1 MRLLSLGRASSLH
14 KLQSVK
20 HVTTCHLNEDYFMM
34 KMAPSLIAIAMATM
48 GATAVQAADDIYF
61 GAGVGATHFNGL
73 NKIEGVNTGE
83 EDATAVNVFAG
94 YNFNEYFGSELGYQY
109 TGRGNTDGNRYES
122 QGATL
127 SGIAR
132 LPLGND
138 FSLFGEAGAYWG
150 HTDGMGTSD
159 TKVSPLAGA
168 GVTYKVNDAL
178 DLQARYRYMW
188 DVADLHA
195 GDVSYKSNQSVA
207 TLEAVYHPFRTSYVA
222 PAPAPVVEEAAPAP
236 QVVEKNFA
244 LNSDVLFAFG
254 KDTLKPEGVE
264 ALNGLY
270 QQIVEFQPKDGNA
283 VVVGYTD
290 RIGSDAYNQKL
301 SEARARTVANFLVSK
316 GMAAS
321 KVAIE
326 GRGEAN
332 PVTGTQCN
340 GVKAKAQLISCLAP
354 DRRVEVR
361 ISGVQEVQQ

>member
-1 MRLLSLGRASSLH
+1 
-14 KLQSVK
+14 
-20 HVTTCHLNEDYFMM
+20 MM
-34 KMAPSLIAIAMATM
+34 KMAPSMIAIAMAAL
-48 GATAVQAADDIYF
+48 GATAAHAADDIYF
-61 GAGVGATHFNGL
+61 GAGVGAAHFNGL
-73 NKIEGVNTGE
+73 NKIDGGGYEGT
-83 EDATAVNVFAG
+83 EDAAAANAFVG
-94 YNFNEYFGSELGYQY
+94 YNFTENFGTEFGYQY
-109 TGRGNTDGNRYES
+109 AGRGNIEGERYEN

-132 LPLGND
+132 LPVGKN
-138 FSLFGEAGAYWG
+138 FSLFAEGGAYWA
-150 HTDGMGTSD
+150 HTDGLGISD

-168 GVTYKVNDAL
+168 GVTYKVSDAL

-188 DVADLHA
+188 DVADLNNDGFH
-195 GDVSYKSNQSVA
+195 YKSNQSVA

-222 PAPAPVVEEAAPAP
+222 PVAAPAPVVEEAPAPAP

-254 KDTLKPEGVE
+254 KDTLKPEGVA

-332 PVTGTQCN
+332 PVTGTKCN
-340 GVKAKAQLISCLAP
+340 GVTAKAQLISCLAP

-361 ISGVQEVQQ
+361 VSGVQEVQQ

>member
-1 MRLLSLGRASSLH
+1 
-14 KLQSVK
+14 
-20 HVTTCHLNEDYFMM
+20 M
-34 KMAPSLIAIAMATM
+34 KMAPSLIAITMAAL
-48 GATAVQAADDIYF
+48 GATAAHAADDIYF
-61 GAGVGATHFNGL
+61 GAGVGAAHFNGL
-73 NKIEGVNTGE
+73 NKIESTNVGE
-83 EDATAVNVFAG
+83 EDAAAANAFVG
-94 YNFNEYFGSELGYQY
+94 YNFTENFGTEFGYQY
-109 TGRGNTDGNRYES
+109 AGRGNTDGNRYEN

-132 LPLGND
+132 LPLGGD
-138 FSLFGEAGAYWG
+138 FSAFAEGGAYWA
-150 HTDGMGTSD
+150 HTDGLGVSD
-159 TKVSPLAGA
+159 TKVSPLAGL

-195 GDVSYKSNQSVA
+195 DNGDRYKSNQSVA
-207 TLEAVYHPFRTSYVA
+207 TLEAVYHPFRSSYVA
-222 PAPAPVVEEAAPAP
+222 PAPAPVVEEAPAP
-236 QVVEKNFA
+236 VAPQIVEKNFA

-254 KDTLKPEGVE
+254 KDSLKPEGVA
-264 ALNGLY
+264 ALNALY

-332 PVTGTQCN
+332 PVTGTKCN

-361 ISGVQEVQQ
+361 VSGVQEVQK

>member
-1 MRLLSLGRASSLH
+1 
-14 KLQSVK
+14 
-20 HVTTCHLNEDYFMM
+20 MM
-34 KMAPSLIAIAMATM
+34 KMAPSMIAIAMAAL
-48 GATAVQAADDIYF
+48 GATAAHAADDIYF
-61 GAGVGATHFNGL
+61 GAGVGAAHFNGL
-73 NKIEGVNTGE
+73 NKINGGGYEGT
-83 EDATAVNVFAG
+83 EDAAAANAFMG
-94 YNFNEYFGSELGYQY
+94 YNFTENFGTELGYQY

-132 LPLGND
+132 LPVGND
-138 FSLFGEAGAYWG
+138 FSLFAEGGAYWG
-150 HTDGMGTSD
+150 HTDGLGVSD

-195 GDVSYKSNQSVA
+195 DNGDRYKSNQSVA

-222 PAPAPVVEEAAPAP
+222 PAPAPVVEEAPAPAP
-236 QVVEKNFA
+236 QIVEKNFA

-254 KDTLKPEGVE
+254 KDSLKPEGVA
-264 ALNGLY
+264 ALNALY

-332 PVTGTQCN
+332 PVTGTKCN
-340 GVKAKAQLISCLAP
+340 GVTAKAQLISCLAP

-361 ISGVQEVQQ
+361 VSGVQEVQK

>member
-1 MRLLSLGRASSLH
+1 
-14 KLQSVK
+14 
-20 HVTTCHLNEDYFMM
+20 M
-34 KMAPSLIAIAMATM
+34 KMAPSLIAIAMAALGTTAAQ
-48 GATAVQAADDIYF
+48 ATDDIYF
-61 GAGVGATHFNGL
+61 GAGVGAAHFNGL
-73 NKIEGVNTGE
+73 NNAAVEEGT
-83 EDATAVNVFAG
+83 EDATATNFFAG
-94 YNFNEYFGSELGYQY
+94 YNFNENFGAELGYLY
-109 TGRGNTDGNRYES
+109 AGRGSADGNRYEN

-138 FSLFGEAGAYWG
+138 FSLFGEAGAYWA
-150 HTDGMGTSD
+150 HTDGLDTSD
-159 TKVSPLAGA
+159 TRVSPLAGV
-168 GVTYKVNDAL
+168 GLTYKVNDAL

-188 DVADLHA
+188 DVADLTDST
-195 GDVSYKSNQSVA
+195 GETLYKSNQSVG
-207 TLEAVYHPFRTSYVA
+207 TLEAVYHPFRTSYVEPVA
-222 PAPAPVVEEAAPAP
+222 APVVAEAAP
-236 QVVEKNFA
+236 VTVEKNFA

-254 KDTLKPEGVE
+254 KSTLKAEGTE

-290 RIGSDAYNQKL
+290 RIGSDASNQQL
-301 SEARARTVANFLVSK
+301 SEARARTVADFLVGK
-316 GMAAS
+316 GLSAS

-332 PVTGTQCN
+332 PVTGTQCD
-340 GVKAKAQLISCLAP
+340 GVKAKKELINCLAP

>member
-1 MRLLSLGRASSLH
+1 
-14 KLQSVK
+14 
-20 HVTTCHLNEDYFMM
+20 MM
-34 KMAPSLIAIAMATM
+34 KMAPSLIAITMAAL
-48 GATAVQAADDIYF
+48 GATAAHAADDIYF
-61 GAGVGATHFNGL
+61 GAGVGAAHFNGL
-73 NKIEGVNTGE
+73 NKIESTNVGE
-83 EDATAVNVFAG
+83 EDAAAANAFVG
-94 YNFNEYFGSELGYQY
+94 YNFTENFGTEFGYQY
-109 TGRGNTDGNRYES
+109 AGRGNTDGNRYEN

-132 LPLGND
+132 LPLGGD
-138 FSLFGEAGAYWG
+138 FSAFAEGGAYWA
-150 HTDGMGTSD
+150 HTDGLGVSD
-159 TKVSPLAGA
+159 TKVSPLAGL
-168 GVTYKVNDAL
+168 GVTYKVSDAL

-195 GDVSYKSNQSVA
+195 DNGDRYKSNQSVA
-207 TLEAVYHPFRTSYVA
+207 TLEAVYHPFRSSYVA
-222 PAPAPVVEEAAPAP
+222 PAPAPVVEEAPAP
-236 QVVEKNFA
+236 VAPQIVEKNFA

-254 KDTLKPEGVE
+254 KDSLKPEGVA
-264 ALNGLY
+264 ALNALY

-332 PVTGTQCN
+332 PVTGTKCN

-361 ISGVQEVQQ
+361 VSGVQEVQK

>member
-1 MRLLSLGRASSLH
+1 
-14 KLQSVK
+14 
-20 HVTTCHLNEDYFMM
+20 MM
-34 KMAPSLIAIAMATM
+34 KMAPSLIAITMAAL
-48 GATAVQAADDIYF
+48 GATAAHAADDIYF
-61 GAGVGATHFNGL
+61 GAGVGAAHFNGL
-73 NKIEGVNTGE
+73 NKIESTNVGE
-83 EDATAVNVFAG
+83 EDAAAANAFVG
-94 YNFNEYFGSELGYQY
+94 YNFNENFGTEFGYQY
-109 TGRGNTDGNRYES
+109 AGRGNTDGNRYEN

-132 LPLGND
+132 LPLGGD
-138 FSLFGEAGAYWG
+138 FSAFAEGGAYWA
-150 HTDGMGTSD
+150 HTDGLGVSD
-159 TKVSPLAGA
+159 TKVSPLAGL

-195 GDVSYKSNQSVA
+195 DNGDRYKSNQSVA
-207 TLEAVYHPFRTSYVA
+207 TLEAVYHPFRSSYVA
-222 PAPAPVVEEAAPAP
+222 PAPAPVVEEAPAP
-236 QVVEKNFA
+236 VAPQIVEKNFA

-254 KDTLKPEGVE
+254 KDSLKPEGVA
-264 ALNGLY
+264 ALNALY

-332 PVTGTQCN
+332 PVTGTKCN

-361 ISGVQEVQQ
+361 VSGVQEVQK

>member
-1 MRLLSLGRASSLH
+1 
-14 KLQSVK
+14 
-20 HVTTCHLNEDYFMM
+20 MM
-34 KMAPSLIAIAMATM
+34 KMAPSMIAIAMAAL
-48 GATAVQAADDIYF
+48 GATAAHAADDIYF
-61 GAGVGATHFNGL
+61 GAGVGAAHFNGL
-73 NKIEGVNTGE
+73 NKIDGGGYAGT
-83 EDATAVNVFAG
+83 EDAAAANAFVG
-94 YNFNEYFGSELGYQY
+94 YNFTENFGTEFGYQY
-109 TGRGNTDGNRYES
+109 AGRGNTEGLRYEN

-132 LPLGND
+132 LPVGND
-138 FSLFGEAGAYWG
+138 LSLFAEGGAYWA
-150 HTDGMGTSD
+150 HTDGLGISD

-168 GVTYKVNDAL
+168 GVTYKVSDAL

-188 DVADLHA
+188 DVADLNVDGTH
-195 GDVSYKSNQSVA
+195 YKSNQSVA

-222 PAPAPVVEEAAPAP
+222 PVAAPVVEEAPAPAP

-254 KDTLKPEGVE
+254 KDTLKPEGVA

-332 PVTGTQCN
+332 PVTGTKCN
-340 GVKAKAQLISCLAP
+340 GVTAKAQLISCLAP

-361 ISGVQEVQQ
+361 VSGVQEVQQ

>member
-1 MRLLSLGRASSLH
+1 
-14 KLQSVK
+14 
-20 HVTTCHLNEDYFMM
+20 
-34 KMAPSLIAIAMATM
+34 
-48 GATAVQAADDIYF
+48 
-61 GAGVGATHFNGL
+61 
-73 NKIEGVNTGE
+73 
-83 EDATAVNVFAG
+83 
-94 YNFNEYFGSELGYQY
+94 
-109 TGRGNTDGNRYES
+109 
-122 QGATL
+122 
-127 SGIAR
+127 
-132 LPLGND
+132 
-138 FSLFGEAGAYWG
+138 
-150 HTDGMGTSD
+150 
-159 TKVSPLAGA
+159 
-168 GVTYKVNDAL
+168 VTYKVNDAL

-195 GDVSYKSNQSVA
+195 DNGDRYKSNQSVA
-207 TLEAVYHPFRTSYVA
+207 TLEAVYHPFRSSYVA
-222 PAPAPVVEEAAPAP
+222 PAPAPVVEEAPAP
-236 QVVEKNFA
+236 VAPQIVEKNFA

-254 KDTLKPEGVE
+254 KDSLKPEGVA
-264 ALNGLY
+264 ALNALY

-332 PVTGTQCN
+332 PVTGTKCN

-361 ISGVQEVQQ
+361 VSGVQEVQK

>member
-1 MRLLSLGRASSLH
+1 
-14 KLQSVK
+14 
-20 HVTTCHLNEDYFMM
+20 M
-34 KMAPSLIAIAMATM
+34 KMAPSLIAIAMATL
-48 GATAVQAADDIYF
+48 GATAAHAADDIYF
-61 GAGVGATHFNGL
+61 GAGVGAAHFNGL
-73 NKIEGVNTGE
+73 NKIDGVENGT
-83 EDATAVNVFAG
+83 EDAAAANAFVG
-94 YNFNEYFGSELGYQY
+94 YNFTENFGTELGYQY
-109 TGRGNTDGNRYES
+109 AGRGNTEGLRYEN

-132 LPLGND
+132 LPVGND
-138 FSLFGEAGAYWG
+138 FSLFAEGGAYWA
-150 HTDGMGTSD
+150 HTDGLGISD

-188 DVADLHA
+188 DVADLNVDGTH
-195 GDVSYKSNQSVA
+195 YKSNQSVA

-222 PAPAPVVEEAAPAP
+222 PVAAPVVAEAPAPAP
-236 QVVEKNFA
+236 QMVEKSFA

-254 KDTLKPEGVE
+254 KETLKPEGVA

-301 SEARARTVANFLVSK
+301 SEARARTVANFLVTK

-332 PVTGTQCN
+332 PVTGTKCN
-340 GVKAKAQLISCLAP
+340 NVTAKAQLISCLAP

-361 ISGVQEVQQ
+361 VSGVQEVQK

>member
-1 MRLLSLGRASSLH
+1 
-14 KLQSVK
+14 
-20 HVTTCHLNEDYFMM
+20 MM
-34 KMAPSLIAIAMATM
+34 KMAPSLIAIAMATL
-48 GATAVQAADDIYF
+48 GATAAHAADDIYF
-61 GAGVGATHFNGL
+61 GAGVGAAHFNGL
-73 NKIEGVNTGE
+73 NKIDGVENGT
-83 EDATAVNVFAG
+83 EDAAAANAFVG
-94 YNFNEYFGSELGYQY
+94 YNFTENFGTELGYQY
-109 TGRGNTDGNRYES
+109 AGRGNTEGLRYEN

-132 LPLGND
+132 LPVGND
-138 FSLFGEAGAYWG
+138 FSLFAEGGAYWA
-150 HTDGMGTSD
+150 HTDGLGISD

-188 DVADLHA
+188 DVADLNVDGTH
-195 GDVSYKSNQSVA
+195 YKSNQSVA

-222 PAPAPVVEEAAPAP
+222 PVAAPVVAEAPAPAP
-236 QVVEKNFA
+236 QMVEKSFA

-254 KDTLKPEGVE
+254 KETLKPEGVA

-301 SEARARTVANFLVSK
+301 SEARARTVANFLVTK

-332 PVTGTQCN
+332 PVTGTKCN
-340 GVKAKAQLISCLAP
+340 NVTAKAQLISCLAP

-361 ISGVQEVQQ
+361 VSGVQEVQK

>member
-1 MRLLSLGRASSLH
+1 
-14 KLQSVK
+14 
-20 HVTTCHLNEDYFMM
+20 MM
-34 KMAPSLIAIAMATM
+34 KMAPSLIAIAMAALGTT
-48 GATAVQAADDIYF
+48 TAYAADDIYF

-73 NKIEGVNTGE
+73 NKIEGVTAGE

-150 HTDGMGTSD
+150 HTDGLGISD

-188 DVADLHA
+188 DVADLTTDT
-195 GDVSYKSNQSVA
+195 GVQYKSNQSVA

-222 PAPAPVVEEAAPAP
+222 PAPAPVVEEAPAPAP

-254 KDTLKPEGVE
+254 KETLKPEGTA
-264 ALNGLY
+264 ALNALY

-290 RIGSDAYNQKL
+290 RI
-301 SEARARTVANFLVSK
+301 
-316 GMAAS
+316 
-321 KVAIE
+321 
-326 GRGEAN
+326 
-332 PVTGTQCN
+332 
-340 GVKAKAQLISCLAP
+340 
-354 DRRVEVR
+354 
-361 ISGVQEVQQ
+361 

>member
-1 MRLLSLGRASSLH
+1 
-14 KLQSVK
+14 
-20 HVTTCHLNEDYFMM
+20 MM
-34 KMAPSLIAIAMATM
+34 KMAPSLIAIAMAAM
-48 GATAVQAADDIYF
+48 GATAAHAADDIYF

-73 NKIEGVNTGE
+73 NKIEGVNAGE
-83 EDATAVNVFAG
+83 EDAAAANAFVG

-188 DVADLHA
+188 DVADLTTYT
-195 GDVSYKSNQSVA
+195 GEQYKSNQSVA
-207 TLEAVYHPFRTSYVA
+207 TLEAVYHPFRTSYVEPVA
-222 PAPAPVVEEAAPAP
+222 APVVTEAAPV
-236 QVVEKNFA
+236 VVEKNFA

-254 KDTLKPEGVE
+254 KAELKAEGVE
-264 ALNGLY
+264 ALDGLY
-270 QQIVEFQPKDGNA
+270 KQIVEFQPKDGSA
-283 VVVGYTD
+283 IVIGYSD
-290 RIGSDAYNQKL
+290 RIGSEAYNQKL
-301 SEARARTVANFLVSK
+301 SEARARTVADFLVSK
-316 GMAAS
+316 GLATS
-321 KVAIE
+321 KIAIE
-326 GRGEAN
+326 GRGEAD
-332 PVTGTQCN
+332 PVTGTQCD
-340 GVKAKAQLISCLAP
+340 GVKGKNQLISCLAP

-361 ISGVQEVQQ
+361 VTGVQEVQQ

>member
-1 MRLLSLGRASSLH
+1 
-14 KLQSVK
+14 
-20 HVTTCHLNEDYFMM
+20 MM
-34 KMAPSLIAIAMATM
+34 KMAPSLIAIAMAAL
-48 GATAVQAADDIYF
+48 GATAAHAADDIYF
-61 GAGVGATHFNGL
+61 GAGAGAAHFNGL
-73 NKIEGVNTGE
+73 KKVEGVNVGQ
-83 EDATAVNVFAG
+83 EDAAAANAFMG
-94 YNFNEYFGSELGYQY
+94 YNFNDYLGAEMGYQY
-109 TGRGNTDGNRYES
+109 AGRGNTNGNRYEN
-122 QGATL
+122 QGGTL

-132 LPLGND
+132 LPLGGD
-138 FSLFGEAGAYWG
+138 FSAFAEGGAYWA
-150 HTDGMGTSD
+150 HTDGLTTKD
-159 TKVSPLAGA
+159 TKVSPLAGL
-168 GVTYKVNDAL
+168 GLTYKVNDAL

-195 GDVSYKSNQSVA
+195 DNVRYKSNQSVG

-222 PAPAPVVEEAAPAP
+222 PVAAPVVEEAPAP
-236 QVVEKNFA
+236 KVVEKNFA

-254 KDTLKPEGVE
+254 KDSLKPEGVT

-332 PVTGTQCN
+332 SVTGTQCN
-340 GVKAKAQLISCLAP
+340 GVKAKAKLISCLAP

-361 ISGVQEVQQ
+361 VSGVQEVQQ

>member
-1 MRLLSLGRASSLH
+1 
-14 KLQSVK
+14 
-20 HVTTCHLNEDYFMM
+20 MM
-34 KMAPSLIAIAMATM
+34 KMAPSLIAIAMAAM
-48 GATAVQAADDIYF
+48 GATAAHAADDIYF
-61 GAGVGATHFNGL
+61 GAGVGAAHFNGL
-73 NKIEGVNTGE
+73 NKIESTNVGE
-83 EDATAVNVFAG
+83 EDAAAANAFVG
-94 YNFNEYFGSELGYQY
+94 YNFTENFGTEFGYQY
-109 TGRGNTDGNRYES
+109 AGRGNTDGNRYEN

-132 LPLGND
+132 LPLGGD
-138 FSLFGEAGAYWG
+138 FSAFAEGGAYWA
-150 HTDGMGTSD
+150 HTDGLGVSD
-159 TKVSPLAGA
+159 TKVSPLAGL

-195 GDVSYKSNQSVA
+195 DNGDRYKSNQSIA

-222 PAPAPVVEEAAPAP
+222 PAPAPVVEEAPAPAP

-254 KDTLKPEGVE
+254 KDSLKPEGVA

-321 KVAIE
+321 KVAVE

-332 PVTGTQCN
+332 PVTGTKCN

-361 ISGVQEVQQ
+361 VSGVQEVQK

>member
-1 MRLLSLGRASSLH
+1 
-14 KLQSVK
+14 
-20 HVTTCHLNEDYFMM
+20 MM
-34 KMAPSLIAIAMATM
+34 KMAPSLIAITMAAL
-48 GATAVQAADDIYF
+48 GATAAHAADDIYF
-61 GAGVGATHFNGL
+61 GAGVGAAHFNGL
-73 NKIEGVNTGE
+73 NKIESTNVGE
-83 EDATAVNVFAG
+83 EDAAAANAFVG
-94 YNFNEYFGSELGYQY
+94 YNFTENFGTEFGYQY
-109 TGRGNTDGNRYES
+109 AGRGNTNGNRYEN

-132 LPLGND
+132 LPLGGD
-138 FSLFGEAGAYWG
+138 FSAFAEGGAYWA
-150 HTDGMGTSD
+150 HTDGLGVSD
-159 TKVSPLAGA
+159 TKVSPLAGL

-195 GDVSYKSNQSVA
+195 DNGERYKSNQSVA
-207 TLEAVYHPFRTSYVA
+207 TLEAVYHPFRSSYVA
-222 PAPAPVVEEAAPAP
+222 PAPAPVVEEAPAP
-236 QVVEKNFA
+236 VAPQIVEKNFA

-254 KDTLKPEGVE
+254 KDSLKPEGVA
-264 ALNGLY
+264 ALNALY

-332 PVTGTQCN
+332 PVTGTKCN

-361 ISGVQEVQQ
+361 VSGVQEVQK

>member
-1 MRLLSLGRASSLH
+1 
-14 KLQSVK
+14 
-20 HVTTCHLNEDYFMM
+20 MM
-34 KMAPSLIAIAMATM
+34 KMAPSMIAIAMAAL
-48 GATAVQAADDIYF
+48 GATAAHAADDIYF

-73 NKIEGVNTGE
+73 NKLESTNVGQ
-83 EDATAVNVFAG
+83 EDAAAANAFMG
-94 YNFNEYFGSELGYQY
+94 YNFTENFGTTEFGYQY
-109 TGRGNTDGNRYES
+109 AGRGNIEGERYEN

-132 LPLGND
+132 LPVGNN
-138 FSLFGEAGAYWG
+138 FSLFAEGGAYWA
-150 HTDGMGTSD
+150 HTDGLGISD

-168 GVTYKVNDAL
+168 GVTYKVSDAL

-188 DVADLHA
+188 DVADLNNDGFH
-195 GDVSYKSNQSVA
+195 YKSNQSVA

-222 PAPAPVVEEAAPAP
+222 PVAAPAPVVEEAPAPAP

-254 KDTLKPEGVE
+254 KDTLKPEGVA

-332 PVTGTQCN
+332 PVTGTKCN
-340 GVKAKAQLISCLAP
+340 GVTAKAQLISCLAP

-361 ISGVQEVQQ
+361 VSGVQEVQQ

>member
-1 MRLLSLGRASSLH
+1 
-14 KLQSVK
+14 
-20 HVTTCHLNEDYFMM
+20 MM
-34 KMAPSLIAIAMATM
+34 KMAPSLIAITMAAL
-48 GATAVQAADDIYF
+48 GATAAHAADDIYF
-61 GAGVGATHFNGL
+61 GAGVGAAHFNGL
-73 NKIEGVNTGE
+73 NKINGGGYEGT
-83 EDATAVNVFAG
+83 EDAAAVNAFAG
-94 YNFNEYFGSELGYQY
+94 YNFNENFGTEFGYQY
-109 TGRGNTDGNRYES
+109 AGRGNTEGERYEN

-132 LPLGND
+132 LPVGNG
-138 FSLFGEAGAYWG
+138 FSLFADGGAYWA
-150 HTDGMGTSD
+150 HTDGLGVSD
-159 TKVSPLAGA
+159 TKVSPLAGL

-195 GDVSYKSNQSVA
+195 DNGDRYKSNQSVA
-207 TLEAVYHPFRTSYVA
+207 TLEAVYHPFRSSYVA
-222 PAPAPVVEEAAPAP
+222 PAPAPVVEEAPAP
-236 QVVEKNFA
+236 VAPQIVEKNFA

-254 KDTLKPEGVE
+254 KDSLKPEGVA
-264 ALNGLY
+264 ALNALY

-332 PVTGTQCN
+332 PVTGTKCN

-361 ISGVQEVQQ
+361 VSGVQEVQK

>member
-1 MRLLSLGRASSLH
+1 
-14 KLQSVK
+14 
-20 HVTTCHLNEDYFMM
+20 MM
-34 KMAPSLIAIAMATM
+34 KMAPSMIAIAMAAL
-48 GATAVQAADDIYF
+48 GATAAHAADDIYF
-61 GAGVGATHFNGL
+61 GAGVGAAHFNGL
-73 NKIEGVNTGE
+73 NKIESTNVGQ
-83 EDATAVNVFAG
+83 EDAAAANAFVG
-94 YNFNEYFGSELGYQY
+94 YNFTENFGTEFGYQY
-109 TGRGNTDGNRYES
+109 AGRGNTEGLRYEN

-132 LPLGND
+132 LPVGND
-138 FSLFGEAGAYWG
+138 FSLFAEGGAYWA
-150 HTDGMGTSD
+150 HTDGLGISD

-168 GVTYKVNDAL
+168 GVTYKVSDAL

-188 DVADLHA
+188 DVADLNVDGTH
-195 GDVSYKSNQSVA
+195 YKSNQSVA

-222 PAPAPVVEEAAPAP
+222 PVAAPVVEEAQAPAP

-254 KDTLKPEGVE
+254 KDTLKPEGVA

-332 PVTGTQCN
+332 PVTGTKCN
-340 GVKAKAQLISCLAP
+340 GVTAKAQLISCLAP

-361 ISGVQEVQQ
+361 VSGVQEVQQ

>member
-1 MRLLSLGRASSLH
+1 
-14 KLQSVK
+14 
-20 HVTTCHLNEDYFMM
+20 MM
-34 KMAPSLIAIAMATM
+34 KMAPSLIAITMAAL
-48 GATAVQAADDIYF
+48 GATAAHAADDIYF
-61 GAGVGATHFNGL
+61 GAGVGAAHFNGL
-73 NKIEGVNTGE
+73 NKIESTNVGE
-83 EDATAVNVFAG
+83 EDAAAANAFVG
-94 YNFNEYFGSELGYQY
+94 YNFTENFGTEFGYQY
-109 TGRGNTDGNRYES
+109 AGRGNTDGNRYEN

-132 LPLGND
+132 LPLGGD
-138 FSLFGEAGAYWG
+138 FSAFAEGGAYWA
-150 HTDGMGTSD
+150 HTDGLGVSD
-159 TKVSPLAGA
+159 TKVSPLAGL

-195 GDVSYKSNQSVA
+195 DNGDRYKSNQSVA
-207 TLEAVYHPFRTSYVA
+207 TLEAVYHPFRSSYVA
-222 PAPAPVVEEAAPAP
+222 PAPAPVVEEAPAP
-236 QVVEKNFA
+236 VAPQIVEKNFA

-254 KDTLKPEGVE
+254 KDSLKPEGVA
-264 ALNGLY
+264 ALNALY

-332 PVTGTQCN
+332 PVTGTKCN
-340 GVKAKAQLISCLAP
+340 GVTAKAQLISCLAP

-361 ISGVQEVQQ
+361 VSGVQEVQK

>member
-1 MRLLSLGRASSLH
+1 
-14 KLQSVK
+14 
-20 HVTTCHLNEDYFMM
+20 MM
-34 KMAPSLIAIAMATM
+34 KMAPSLIAIAMAAM
-48 GATAVQAADDIYF
+48 GATAAHAADDIYF
-61 GAGVGATHFNGL
+61 GAGVGAAHFNGL
-73 NKIEGVNTGE
+73 NKIEGVETGT
-83 EDATAVNVFAG
+83 EDAAAVNAFAG
-94 YNFNEYFGSELGYQY
+94 YNFNENFGTEFGYQY
-109 TGRGNTDGNRYES
+109 AGRGNTEGERYEN

-132 LPLGND
+132 LPVGNG
-138 FSLFGEAGAYWG
+138 FSLFAEGGAYWA
-150 HTDGMGTSD
+150 HTDGLTVSD
-159 TKVSPLAGA
+159 TKVSPLAGL

-188 DVADLHA
+188 DVADLHP
-195 GDVSYKSNQSVA
+195 GDAPDDVRYKSNQSVA
-207 TLEAVYHPFRTSYVA
+207 TLEAVYHPFRSSYVA
-222 PAPAPVVEEAAPAP
+222 PAPAPVVEEAPAP
-236 QVVEKNFA
+236 VAPQIVEKNFA

-254 KDTLKPEGVE
+254 KDSLKPEGVA
-264 ALNGLY
+264 ALNALY

-332 PVTGTQCN
+332 PVTGTKCN

-361 ISGVQEVQQ
+361 VSGVQKVQK

>member
-1 MRLLSLGRASSLH
+1 
-14 KLQSVK
+14 
-20 HVTTCHLNEDYFMM
+20 MM
-34 KMAPSLIAIAMATM
+34 KMAPSLIAIAMATL
-48 GATAVQAADDIYF
+48 GATAAHAADDIYF
-61 GAGVGATHFNGL
+61 GAGVGAAHFNGL
-73 NKIEGVNTGE
+73 NKIDGVKDGE
-83 EDATAVNVFAG
+83 ENAAAANAFVG
-94 YNFNEYFGSELGYQY
+94 YNFTETLGTELGYQY
-109 TGRGNTDGNRYES
+109 AGRGNTDGNRYEN
-122 QGATL
+122 QGVTL

-132 LPLGND
+132 LPLNNQV
-138 FSLFGEAGAYWG
+138 SLFTEGGAYWA
-150 HTDGMGTSD
+150 HTDGLGTSD
-159 TKVSPLAGA
+159 TTVSPLAGA

-188 DVADLHA
+188 YVSNLHT
-195 GDVSYKSNQSVA
+195 DNNVQYRSNQSVA

-222 PAPAPVVEEAAPAP
+222 PVAAPVVAEAPAPAP
-236 QVVEKNFA
+236 QMVEKSFA

-254 KDTLKPEGVE
+254 KETLKPEGVA

-301 SEARARTVANFLVSK
+301 SEARARTVANFLVTK

-332 PVTGTQCN
+332 PVTGTKCN
-340 GVKAKAQLISCLAP
+340 NVTAKAQLISCLAP

-361 ISGVQEVQQ
+361 VSGVQEVQK